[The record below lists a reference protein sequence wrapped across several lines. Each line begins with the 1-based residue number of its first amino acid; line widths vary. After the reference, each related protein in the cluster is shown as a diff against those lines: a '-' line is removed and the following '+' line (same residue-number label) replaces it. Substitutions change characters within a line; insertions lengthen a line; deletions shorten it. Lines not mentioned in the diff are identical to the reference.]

1 MKTQKIRKLRDSLGY
16 SQEFVAA
23 KMGIAQNTY
32 SKIESGQSPLT
43 VERAKKLAELFDVEF
58 DFFYSDTDSGVVNN
72 NHGNDYK
79 FIINPETYIENQKE
93 LFEMLLREKDEQI
106 LYLKSELERVK
117 SQLDGI
123 ITQLTKKI

>member
-43 VERAKKLAELFDVEF
+43 IERAKKLGEIFDVEP
-58 DFFYSDTDSGVVNN
+58 DFFFSDDSGIVNH

-93 LFEMLLREKDEQI
+93 LFEMLIKEKDEQI
-106 LYLKSELERVK
+106 LYLKTELERVK

-123 ITQLTKKI
+123 ITQLAKKI